1 MLRKRLCGLCL
12 LLISKSATANN
23 NEQALNGIIKSLE
36 TTIINKDKSNSE
48 KENGQLVNTGN
59 G

>member
-1 MLRKRLCGLCL
+1 